1 MNVLIRTLWVCSDDC
16 DQATSGTVPAQ
27 GLELVDIY
35 LINNI
40 SCSAS
45 SEKPLVLLPR
55 FIVRPS
61 EDCFS
66 SLPLIFL
73 KLHWKISIIYRVK
86 YIHIHRE
93 KYNEPSCT
101 HWPAPT
107 TLNPPPILSFIHLHP
122 VHHLQYRSGTNPR
135 YQIISSYIPQYMSLK
150 HKSSLLM

>member
-93 KYNEPSCT
+93 KYTEPSCT
-101 HWPAPT
+101 PSPT
-107 TLNPPPILSFIHLHP
+107 SSCYLLMANLVFHLYSSAASSPPPGYFEVKFQMNFYICRYFNLHL
-122 VHHLQYRSGTNPR
+122 
-135 YQIISSYIPQYMSLK
+135 
-150 HKSSLLM
+150 